1 MRNLNQTRRSI
12 ESAQDLHGLVK
23 TMKAMAAVGLRQFLA
38 CAEASQQYRQVLEA
52 ALSVV
57 LPDPVPE
64 SPSAA
69 VVAVV
74 FGSDQGLCGPFNESL
89 ATFAAEHLPEPPHRV
104 IAVGSRLDYPLRAR
118 GWQVDH
124 RLSLPTSVPAITQTT
139 GLLLTLLEQATQHR
153 LLLFFHHPLGGA
165 RYQPDCLQV
174 LPLDPDW
181 LDSLR
186 KRPWQAR
193 CLPMFRG
200 DRPTLTASLVRHWI
214 FLSIYRGLAYSLAA
228 ENAARLASMQ
238 VAEKNIQ
245 ERLDELRGEFHS
257 LRQNAITDELL
268 DIVSG
273 FEVIAGEKA

>member
-1 MRNLNQTRRSI
+1 MRNLIQTRKSI

-57 LPDPVPE
+57 WPE
-64 SPSAA
+64 PHPAPRPA
-69 VVAVV
+69 TVMAVV

-89 ATFAAEHLPEPPHRV
+89 AAFAAERLPAPPARV

-118 GWQVDH
+118 GWPMDH
-124 RLSLPTSVPAITQTT
+124 QLSLPTSVPAITHTT
-139 GLLLTLLEQATQHR
+139 GRLLALLEQAGQHR

-165 RYQPDCLQV
+165 RYEPDCLQV
-174 LPLDPDW
+174 LPLDPEW
-181 LDSLR
+181 LGSLR
-186 KRPWQAR
+186 LRPWPSR

-200 DRPTLTASLVRHWI
+200 EHQRLGASLIRHWI
-214 FLSIYRGLAYSLAA
+214 FLSIYRALAYSLAA

-238 VAEKNIQ
+238 VAEQNIQ
-245 ERLDELRGEFHS
+245 ERLDELRREFHS

-268 DIVSG
+268 DVVSG